1 MRGKFITFEGD
12 DGVGKSTQVRLLQ
25 AAIVETGI
33 DARRTREPGGSDR
46 AEMIRHLLLHR
57 GPWSA
62 ATQVHLFSAARQD
75 HVENLIEPH
84 LAAGRWVICDRYYD
98 SMVAYQRANGY
109 TGIFQAPPL
118 WPDLTILLTA
128 DPAVTRR
135 RRAAPCHTDSDFLAD
150 DEARHEAVRAHYTA
164 ESLSGSGRW
173 LTIDANRG
181 FLEVHQDIWKAL
193 LARWPE
199 ELRHV

>member
-12 DGVGKSTQVRLLQ
+12 DGVGKSTQVRHLYVALQ
-25 AAIVETGI
+25 AVGI
-33 DARRTREPGGSDR
+33 ASHMTREPGGSGG
-46 AEMIRHLLLHR
+46 AELIRQLLLHQ

-62 ATQVHLFSAARQD
+62 AAQVRLFSAARQD

-84 LAAGRWVICDRYYD
+84 LAAGRWVVCDRYYD

-135 RRAAPCHTDSDFLAD
+135 RRDTDFLAE
-150 DEARHEAVRAHYTA
+150 DEARHDAVLAHYTA
-164 ESLSGSGRW
+164 ESLNGSSRW
-173 LTIDANRG
+173 LTIDGNRG
-181 FLEVHQDIWKAL
+181 PLEVHQDIWKAL
-193 LARWPE
+193 VTRWPE
-199 ELRHV
+199 DLRHD

>member
-12 DGVGKSTQVRLLQ
+12 DGVGKSTQARHLQTALKAVGRL
-25 AAIVETGI
+25 
-33 DARRTREPGGSDR
+33 ARLTREPGGSNQ
-46 AEMIRHLLLHR
+46 AEQIRHLLLNQ

-84 LAAGRWVICDRYYD
+84 LAAGYWVVCDRYYD

-135 RRAAPCHTDSDFLAD
+135 RRDTDFLAE
-150 DEARHEAVRAHYTA
+150 DEARHDAVLAHYTA
-164 ESLSGSGRW
+164 ESLNGSSRW
-173 LTIDANRG
+173 LTIDGNRG
-181 FLEVHQDIWKAL
+181 PLEVHQDIWKAL
-193 LARWPE
+193 LTRWPE
-199 ELRHV
+199 ELRRD

>member
-1 MRGKFITFEGD
+1 MRGKFITLEGD
-12 DGVGKSTQVRLLQ
+12 DGAGKSTQAELL
-25 AAIVETGI
+25 AVALRAVGK
-33 DARRTREPGGSDR
+33 DARKTREPGGSDR
-46 AEMIRHLLLHR
+46 GERIRSLLLKH

-75 HVENLIEPH
+75 HVENVIEPH

-109 TGIFQAPPL
+109 TGIFQPPPL

-128 DPAVTRR
+128 DPAVTRSR
-135 RRAAPCHTDSDFLAD
+135 RDTDFLAD

-164 ESLSGSGRW
+164 ESLNGSSRW
-173 LTIDANRG
+173 LTIDGNRG
-181 FLEVHQDIWKAL
+181 RLEVYQDIWKAL

-199 ELRHV
+199 DLCHE